1 VSIQS
6 ISVCPGMAW
15 DPDAE
20 WTQPAQSAGM
30 PDGQVLAPTEA
41 AEGDPSR
48 ARRPAGMARL
58 RRRAH
63 TDRGT
68 FQSDD
73 PATPDVDEAFEE
85 APKARP
91 ETEAQPGKLEQ

>member
-1 VSIQS
+1 
-6 ISVCPGMAW
+6 
-15 DPDAE
+15 
-20 WTQPAQSAGM
+20 M
-30 PDGQVLAPTEA
+30 PDDQVSAPAEA

-68 FQSDD
+68 FQGDN
-73 PATPDVDEAFEE
+73 PATPDVGEAYEE
-85 APKARP
+85 APEAQP